1 MAEPPIIMPLWPRAG
16 ASETLE
22 WLTSV
27 IVSEDGHEDRA
38 EMRVAPRQTFS
49 YRYFVPP
56 ADHRR
61 LRNILY
67 GTTGLQWYVPVWPQ
81 VQNIGAVADAA
92 TSLTAETRW
101 SEFREG
107 GFVMLWDSADHC
119 QIIEIDQIVDADT
132 LTLTTAAEEFADAWL
147 MPVRL
152 GHLVGNPN
160 RMFNGRSDVIE
171 MAFEVDDPDE
181 LTVAA
186 PTQYLANDIYFDP
199 GLLDGGMLAE
209 RMTARID
216 VFDESLGQIA
226 YFAPW
231 DFNKPQR
238 VHRMGASNAE
248 EAWAIREFL
257 HRRRGRS
264 VPFWQPSFEADMRL
278 LNTGNVSNSIR
289 IFDDSYLG
297 FAEDRTHIAV
307 ETATGWLPR
316 AITNVLDLGDGEVQ
330 LSVSP
335 SLGGIAASSIK
346 RICYLGLKRLD
357 TDRAEISH
365 QGGTAFVCAVNTI
378 EIQP

>member
-1 MAEPPIIMPLWPRAG
+1 MAEPPILMPLWPRAG

-27 IVSEDGHEDRA
+27 IISEDGHEDRT
-38 EMRVAPRQTFS
+38 EVRVAPRQTFG
-49 YRYFVPP
+49 YRYFVPL

-61 LRNILY
+61 IRNIIY
-67 GTTGLQWYVPVWPQ
+67 GATGLQWYVPVWPQ
-81 VQNIGAVADAA
+81 VQSIGAVADAA

-107 GFVMLWDSADHC
+107 GFAMLWDSADHC
-119 QIIEIDQIVDADT
+119 QIVEIDQIADVDT
-132 LTLTTAAEEFADAWL
+132 LTLTTATEEFADAWL

-152 GHLVGNPN
+152 GHLTGNPS
-160 RMFNGRSDVIE
+160 RQFNGRADVVE
-171 MAFEVDDPDE
+171 LEFEVDDPDE
-181 LTVAA
+181 LTPAA
-186 PTQYLANDIYFDP
+186 PTQYLGNDIYFDP
-199 GLLDGGMLAE
+199 GLLEGGSITE

-238 VHRMGASNAE
+238 IHRMGSKNAE
-248 EAWAIREFL
+248 ETWAIREFL

-264 VPFWQPSFEADMRL
+264 VAFWQPTFEADLRL
-278 LNTGNVSNSIR
+278 LNTGNLTNSIR
-289 IFDDSYLG
+289 IADDSYLG
-297 FAEDRTHIAV
+297 YAEDRTHIAF
-307 ETATGWLPR
+307 ETATGWLAR
-316 AITNVLDLGDGEVQ
+316 AITAVLDLGGGEVQ
-330 LSVSP
+330 LTVSP
-335 SLGGIAASSIK
+335 SLGGIASSTVR

-357 TDRAEISH
+357 TDRVEISH
-365 QGGTAFVCAVNTI
+365 QGGTAFSCAVNTI